1 MGARYLCADVGGTQ
15 IKAAVLEETGEPS
28 GDIERF
34 EARSGLPRD
43 ALLGHLAGCLASAAG
58 KGGVRGVRLAMPGPF
73 DYENGICLID
83 GLGKYAALY
92 GTDLRA
98 ELGTRLRGA
107 LGAHKPGAIHSR
119 EDFERYPW
127 DELEEMYFAR
137 YGAQLDAL
145 RDSCPPGMKAVGG
158 VGNGVFECVQD
169 ITGYENLCYMRY
181 DDPEL
186 YAALFERMG
195 RVQRA
200 IWRRFIERYSDAY
213 CVLRFGDDLGFNTS
227 TLLPREDIVRL
238 VLPQYRGITDLVH
251 ASGRPFLLHSCGN
264 LFGVFDEIIDI
275 ANIDAKHSNEDSI
288 GHFSV
293 WVERYGARI
302 GNFGGVDTDVL
313 CRQDAQSIREYV
325 LDCLERTR
333 EGGGIA
339 FGSGNSIPDYV
350 PTEGYLAMVNAVR
363 GWRGDAGRAE
373 RRY

>member
-1 MGARYLCADVGGTQ
+1 MAHDDFSPDYRHVVDAARNR
-15 IKAAVLEETGEPS
+15 AAARLPLYEHIIGEKVIYET
-28 GDIERF
+28 
-34 EARSGLPRD
+34 
-43 ALLGHLAGCLASAAG
+43 
-58 KGGVRGVRLAMPGPF
+58 
-73 DYENGICLID
+73 
-83 GLGKYAALY
+83 
-92 GTDLRA
+92 T
-98 ELGTRLRGA
+98 GTRPYQAIESPDPAERLNAFAQLWEFWRKMGYDTASVEFCITPILPGGGA
-107 LGAHKPGAIHSR
+107 LGAHRPGAIHTR
-119 EDFERYPW
+119 ADFDRYPW
-127 DELEEMYFAR
+127 DELEDMYFER

-145 RDSCPPGMKAVGG
+145 RDSRPAGMKAVGG

-169 ITGYENLCYMRY
+169 LTGYENLCYMRY

-200 IWRRFIERYSDAY
+200 IWRRFLARYSDAY

-238 VLPQYRGITDLVH
+238 VLPQYRAITNLVH

-264 LFGVFDEIIDI
+264 LFSVFDDIIDL

-288 GHFSV
+288 AHFAV

-313 CRQDAQSIREYV
+313 CRQDEQTIRQYV

-333 EGGGIA
+333 HGGGIA

-350 PTEGYLAMVNAVR
+350 PTEGFLAMVNTVR
-363 GWRGDAGRAE
+363 SWRGDTGRAE